1 MTKLNKNFQKFLS
14 VFLLFFCGGFIFAAK
29 NASYYFNEGKNL
41 QLAEDWYGAIE
52 CFSESTRLNPSYG
65 EAYFKLAECF
75 YAVDEYEL
83 SLQNLDLA
91 SKYLR
96 NRADLE
102 NLLNM
107 IKLPND
113 LYKYLKTHKLRHN
126 AEEWLCC
133 KILYIVSIAVKIY
146 AEKGKWDFKLDLQM
160 YQDLFKRLLSSSD
173 EYVKKIGLMFGER
186 IIKTIKL
193 QI

>member
-102 NLLNM
+102 NLRGFSYIGLGDLVEAEK
-107 IKLPND
+107 IFSAILQSYPND
-113 LYKYLKTHKLRHN
+113 
-126 AEEWLCC
+126 
-133 KILYIVSIAVKIY
+133 IVAIY
-146 AEKGKWDFKLDLQM
+146 SLSCSFISFNSLVA
-160 YQDLFKRLLSSSD
+160 LFVATTSTPVALGSS
-173 EYVKKIGLMFGER
+173 VPL
-186 IIKTIKL
+186 
-193 QI
+193 